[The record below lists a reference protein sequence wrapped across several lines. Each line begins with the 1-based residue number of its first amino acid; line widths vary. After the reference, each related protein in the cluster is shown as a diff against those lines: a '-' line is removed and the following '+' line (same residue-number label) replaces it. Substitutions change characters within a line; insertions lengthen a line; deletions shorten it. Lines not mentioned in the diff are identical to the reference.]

1 MLCNKLEQR
10 AQSYLFAKSDFKSV
24 RVRGG
29 CHGLVTKWATWRK
42 WFQEVSES
50 ELDRPA
56 FITFGMKWNTEGEP
70 GLYRCSVTARHRQ
83 RSRGLNG
90 SKRLQAGSVS
100 LWKPFR
106 EGRRLSQQHTNLY
119 CYRIRCSKSTRLLCL
134 DIRTGLGER
143 HPYTVSFVIRNVVVV
158 LRLHCV
164 LSLGSTK
171 WWPRTAWLN

>member
-10 AQSYLFAKSDFKSV
+10 AQSYLFAESDSESV
-24 RVRGG
+24 RVQGGVSWSGNKVSNMKKMVPRGQR
-29 CHGLVTKWATWRK
+29 VRTWQARIHHLRD
-42 WFQEVSES
+42 EVEHRGRAGPLPLQRHCPTSPTLSGAEW
-50 ELDRPA
+50 EQTPA
-56 FITFGMKWNTEGEP
+56 G
-70 GLYRCSVTARHRQ
+70 R
-83 RSRGLNG
+83 
-90 SKRLQAGSVS
+90 
-100 LWKPFR
+100 KPFR

-158 LRLHCV
+158 LRFHCV

-171 WWPRTAWLN
+171 WWPCTAWLN

>member
-1 MLCNKLEQR
+1 MSWSGNKVSNIKKMVPRGQ
-10 AQSYLFAKSDFKSV
+10 
-24 RVRGG
+24 RVR
-29 CHGLVTKWATWRK
+29 TWQARIHHLRD
-42 WFQEVSES
+42 EVEHRGRAGP
-50 ELDRPA
+50 LP
-56 FITFGMKWNTEGEP
+56 
-70 GLYRCSVTARHRQ
+70 CSVTARHRQ

-90 SKRLQAGSVS
+90 SKRLQAGSVI

-143 HPYTVSFVIRNVVVV
+143 QPYTVSFVIRNVVVV
-158 LRLHCV
+158 LRFHCV